1 MDATT
6 AALIGLIALALL
18 FDFTNGWR
26 APSAADLE
34 EATDREHEVPL
45 RAGSG
50 SLAGAARAPLTSKR
64 PDPQR
69 AQAVAAEINEPL

>member
-34 EATDREHEVPL
+34 EATEGAR
-45 RAGSG
+45 
-50 SLAGAARAPLTSKR
+50 GAAASRLRQPRRHRSGAPH
-64 PDPQR
+64 Q
-69 AQAVAAEINEPL
+69 